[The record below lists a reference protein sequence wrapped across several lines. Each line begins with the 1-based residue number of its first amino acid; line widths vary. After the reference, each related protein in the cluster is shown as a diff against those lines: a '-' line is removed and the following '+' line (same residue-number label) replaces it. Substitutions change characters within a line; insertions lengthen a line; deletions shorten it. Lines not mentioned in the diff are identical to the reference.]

1 MDQSNTVEMNW
12 KKIKD
17 YLLNSEECKKLHK
30 MVWDGEAYIT
40 LRNGRHRITGHTPF
54 EQLKALIKN
63 QNFA

>member
-1 MDQSNTVEMNW
+1 MNW

-17 YLLNSEECKKLHK
+17 YLLNSEECKKVHK

-40 LRNGRHRITGHTPF
+40 LRTGRHKITGHTPF

-63 QNFA
+63 ENF